1 MAVES
6 AAGSDGAAPLGA
18 AVAAVSS
25 FRLLEGRV
33 LLPGMV
39 GEGAGC
45 WEAAT
50 GQREGA
56 AAAIL
61 HATCASPDAWCHG
74 VTHD

>member
-1 MAVES
+1 MAAES
-6 AAGSDGAAPLGA
+6 AVGSDGAAPLGA
-18 AVAAVSS
+18 AIAVGSS

-33 LLPGMV
+33 LLPGMM
-39 GEGAGC
+39 GEEGGC
-45 WEAAT
+45 WRAAT